1 MNLPILIIMLIFIG
15 SLTHASELGW
25 GFKSP
30 AFHYGNGYSTHV
42 LSVEQLQYNRRE
54 DRRKDAESA
63 ARAAERDGDNS
74 ILSKFM
80 RNLESRIYATMSK
93 QLVDAMF
100 ATCDADDT
108 ECVPPDGGSANIEGA
123 EITWAK
129 NSDTGEI
136 TIIVDSED
144 GYTEITI
151 PGTGEFAF

>member
-63 ARAAERDGDNS
+63 ERAANRDGDNS

-108 ECVPPDGGSANIEGA
+108 ECVPPDSGSANIEGA

-144 GYTEITI
+144 GYTEIKI
-151 PGTGEFAF
+151 PGAGEFAF

>member
-1 MNLPILIIMLIFIG
+1 MLIFIG

-100 ATCDADDT
+100 ATCDADDA
-108 ECVPPDGGSANIEGA
+108 ECVPPDSGSANIEGA